1 MTRPHLALFAMV
13 ALFVAIAVTACETS
27 SDIDPR
33 LIECYTDVVVAR
45 ESSLDTMQAQ
55 ASVRATL
62 QKHGFTKEQFETD
75 LADVGKDPVKFRAL
89 YDSVAKRL
97 AARRDTTTN

>member
-1 MTRPHLALFAMV
+1 MTHNLLALLVLLA
-13 ALFVAIAVTACETS
+13 AIFLTACEGS
-27 SDIDPR
+27 SDIQPR

-45 ESSLDTMQAQ
+45 ESTLDTLQAQ
-55 ASVRATL
+55 AKVRAVL
-62 QKHGFTKEQFETD
+62 QKHGYSAELFETE
-75 LADVGKDPVKFRAL
+75 LATVGKDPVKFRAL